1 MDIIIGLIMLL
12 VFIGMGAYA
21 FLTENFVFT
30 NKYIAQLVIS
40 GLGAAYILTTNATKL
55 LPKIKPDMNKDKNKD
70 DDDIEVNLHDIED
83 KELMDYRVLLY
94 LKKRAK
100 EIQSDKALELVIE
113 LNNLLFSDGKSTK

>member
-1 MDIIIGLIMLL
+1 MLL